1 MYKLRDYQSE
11 SVAKGLEL
19 LNSSKSRR
27 ELLVLP
33 TAAGKSIVI
42 AEIAKQLN
50 EPIVVLQ
57 PSKELLEQNF
67 KKFIDVGGEA
77 TIYSASA
84 GVKEISK
91 ITFATIG
98 SIKKA
103 VNELKSL
110 NVKKIIIDEAHIG
123 VKSGS
128 QLRAFLKDLGVI
140 NTLGLTATP
149 YILASSMSG
158 AELKMLTKVKGK
170 LFTDIAYVH
179 QVKTMVDDNF
189 WTPLEYRIVKQD
201 DTFLKVNSSGSDY
214 TEDSMKSFYEN
225 NDLQTQVVDNVEYC
239 LEEGSKSIL
248 VFVPSI
254 SEAELLSTKL
264 EGSRYVSSLTP
275 KKERDEII
283 EGFKNGHIKVVINVG
298 ILTTGFDY
306 PELET
311 IILARSTMSFSLY
324 YQMIGRGVRIHKDK
338 SKTVVIDLSENYKRF
353 GKVEDFTV
361 EFIKG
366 YGWGLF
372 NGEFL
377 ISNYPIEAK
386 NRPRKSNLERKYN
399 PNIAKPVVSKAT
411 VSGVGSSTL
420 PFGKHK
426 GRTLQYILEK
436 DKGYLVWMI
445 ENFTFNFNQG
455 WLKKEIKTLLNIS

>member
-42 AEIAKQLN
+42 AEIAKQLD

-57 PSKELLEQNF
+57 PSKELLEQNY

-110 NVKKIIIDEAHIG
+110 KVKKIIIDEAHIG

-179 QVKTMVDDNF
+179 QVKTMVDGNF
-189 WTPLEYRIVKQD
+189 WTPLEYRIVEQD

-283 EGFKNGHIKVVINVG
+283 EGFKNGDIKVVINVG

-338 SKTVVIDLSENYKRF
+338 AKTVVIDLSENYKRF

-372 NGEFL
+372 NGDFL

-386 NRPRKSNLERKYN
+386 NRPRKSNLEKKYN
-399 PNIAKPVVSKAT
+399 PNIAKPVGVT

-426 GRTLQYILEK
+426 GRTLKYILEK
-436 DKGYLVWMI
+436 DKGYLVWML
-445 ENFTFNFNQG
+445 ENFTFHLNQG
-455 WLKKEIKTLLNIS
+455 WLKKEIKTLLNVS

>member
-42 AEIAKQLN
+42 AEIAKQLD

-57 PSKELLEQNF
+57 PSKELLEQNY

-110 NVKKIIIDEAHIG
+110 KVKKIIIDEAHIG

-179 QVKTMVDDNF
+179 QVRTMVDDKF
-189 WTPLEYRIVKQD
+189 WTPLEYRIVEQD

-283 EGFKNGHIKVVINVG
+283 EGFKNGDIKVVINVG

-338 SKTVVIDLSENYKRF
+338 AKTVVIDLSENYKRF

-372 NGEFL
+372 NGDFL

-386 NRPRKSNLERKYN
+386 NRPRKSNLEKKYN
-399 PNIAKPVVSKAT
+399 PNIAKPVGVT

-426 GRTLQYILEK
+426 GRTLKYILEK
-436 DKGYLVWMI
+436 DKGYLVWML
-445 ENFTFNFNQG
+445 ENFTFHLNQG
-455 WLKKEIKTLLNIS
+455 WLKKEIKTLLNVS

>member
-103 VNELKSL
+103 VNELKNL
-110 NVKKIIIDEAHIG
+110 KVKKIIIDEAHIG

-179 QVKTMVDDNF
+179 QVKTMVNDNF

-239 LEEGSKSIL
+239 LDEGSKSIL

-254 SEAELLSTKL
+254 SEAELLSTKI

-283 EGFKNGHIKVVINVG
+283 EGFKNGDIKVVINVG

-338 SKTVVIDLSENYKRF
+338 AKTVVIDLSENYKRF

-386 NRPRKSNLERKYN
+386 NRPRKSNLEKKYN

-426 GRTLQYILEK
+426 GRTLKYILEK
-436 DKGYLVWMI
+436 DKGYLVWML
-445 ENFTFNFNQG
+445 ENFTFHLNQG
-455 WLKKEIKTLLNIS
+455 WLKKEIKTLLNVS